1 MVITYLMVFSRSN
14 HLTPNKLGYAA
25 GTECPSSCPPP
36 SARRDLDGIFFWAR
50 KMIGK
55 SIGIILYDE
64 YVVYFCVL
72 MRVLFQ
78 DWLNHVEP
86 LFVEKRWHIACSV
99 IFLGC
104 CKMVTSGESRGI

>member
-1 MVITYLMVFSRSN
+1 MVITYLMVFMC
-14 HLTPNKLGYAA
+14 LTPNKLGCAQVLA
-25 GTECPSSCPPP
+25 LHHPPD
-36 SARRDLDGIFFWAR
+36 ATWMRFFFWAR
-50 KMIGK
+50 KMIEK

-64 YVVYFCVL
+64 YAYLSVL